1 MNTTP
6 PVLHPETKPGPIA
19 LTVSDLARSVDYYT
33 ERLGLRLHAR
43 EGRLARLG
51 VGQDDLL
58 LLHEHPGAQRRV
70 GTTGLYHFA
79 LLLPSRVELSRA
91 LRQLIESRTQLQGA
105 SDHLVSE
112 AIYLADPDGNGI
124 EIYRDRPREEWTFDA
139 TGLRM
144 ATNPLDLER
153 LLSESQ
159 SGESWDGL
167 AAGTIMGHVHL
178 HVAGIAEAERFY
190 RDVIGFDLMTKF
202 GGSASFFS
210 AGGYHHH
217 LAVNTWAGV
226 GAPKPPVEAIG
237 LREWSLILRGDD
249 EVRRVAARAREAGVR
264 FDESGDGV
272 RLADPSGNVVRLR
285 TA

>member
-1 MNTTP
+1 
-6 PVLHPETKPGPIA
+6 
-19 LTVSDLARSVDYYT
+19 
-33 ERLGLRLHAR
+33 
-43 EGRLARLG
+43 
-51 VGQDDLL
+51 
-58 LLHEHPGAQRRV
+58 
-70 GTTGLYHFA
+70 
-79 LLLPSRVELSRA
+79 
-91 LRQLIESRTQLQGA
+91 
-105 SDHLVSE
+105 
-112 AIYLADPDGNGI
+112 
-124 EIYRDRPREEWTFDA
+124 
-139 TGLRM
+139 M